1 MKGGTA
7 MKEQRTAKGST
18 SSHVWEHL
26 EEFVREHVQRFIQAL
41 LEEQSRSWWGDRSP
55 SGGQRWMR
63 PPGTAM
69 GTASRGGSC

>member
-1 MKGGTA
+1 

-63 PPGTAM
+63 RRVPQWARQAAAARADEG
-69 GTASRGGSC
+69 